1 MNDKELC
8 KTFGTTIEAVEDDV
22 KKYEKGDLSEFR
34 FGDPIEGRP
43 EAKMKTASL
52 KFYDFELA
60 AIDSAA
66 KREGISRSAFIRR
79 ACDNELVALA
89 Q

>member
-8 KTFGTTIEAVEDDV
+8 EKFGTSIDEVEADVE
-22 KKYEKGDLSEFR
+22 EFENGEWDGFE
-34 FGDPIEGRP
+34 FGVPVEGRP
-43 EAKMKTASL
+43 KPQMKTTSL

-66 KREGISRSAFIRR
+66 KREGITRSAFIRR
-79 ACDNELVALA
+79 ACSNELVALA
-89 Q
+89 

>member
-8 KTFGTTIEAVEDDV
+8 EAFGTTIEDVEADV
-22 KKYEKGDLSEFR
+22 ESFESGKWDNFEF
-34 FGDPIEGRP
+34 GESMDGRP
-43 EAKMKTASL
+43 NAKMKTTSL
-52 KFYDFELA
+52 KFFDFELA

-79 ACDNELVALA
+79 ACDNELVALS
-89 Q
+89 